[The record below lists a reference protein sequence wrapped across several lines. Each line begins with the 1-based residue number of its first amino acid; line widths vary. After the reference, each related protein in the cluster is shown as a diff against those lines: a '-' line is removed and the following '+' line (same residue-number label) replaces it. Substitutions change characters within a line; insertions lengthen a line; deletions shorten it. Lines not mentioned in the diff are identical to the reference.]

1 MVTNL
6 LNMNDPFF
14 RTSIGFDMM
23 FDHLERLNSASNAHE
38 GYPPYNLIRKGEET
52 FVIEIALAGFS
63 KKELDVEIKEN
74 VLHIK
79 GEKAQEEEGKKDYI
93 HKGIGGRRFHKT
105 FTLEEYVEVVDGSF
119 VDGILTVVCKRQLP
133 EEKKP
138 RKIVLGN
145 ERVKVTDDNAELLQ
159 E

>member
-14 RTSIGFDMM
+14 RTSIGFDKM
-23 FDHLERLNSASNAHE
+23 FDTLERLNSASNAQE

-52 FVIEIALAGFS
+52 FIIELAVAGFS

-74 VLHIK
+74 TLHIT
-79 GEKAQEEEGKKDYI
+79 GEKAQDEEGKKNYI

-105 FTLEEYVEVVDGSF
+105 FTLAEYVEVVDGSF
-119 VDGILTVVCKRQLP
+119 ADGILTVVCERQIP
-133 EEKKP
+133 DSMKP
-138 RKIVLGN
+138 RKIKLG
-145 ERVKVTDDNAELLQ
+145 DDRINVGNDTAELLV